1 MRDFISKLKARGDL
15 LVVDREID
23 PAHELA
29 AVTALA
35 QKKWQKP
42 VMFTNVKGTRFPV
55 VTNIYST
62 RERLA
67 EVIGIN
73 AHDFCQQWS
82 RLSAL
87 GTADM
92 TEPLVP
98 AEADTLPEY
107 EEVRMSDL
115 PLITYSDRDGG
126 AYFTSAMFMAKD
138 PETGVGNLSYHRSMY
153 INDGEL
159 RCRLAPRHHLTIYHE
174 KAEKM
179 GKPLEA
185 AMLIG
190 TPSHAFLAA
199 AAPLPYDVD
208 ELEVAARLRGR
219 PIAMRKCNHIDM
231 EVPAETEVV
240 IEGRFLPNVRLPEGP
255 FGEFMGYYVPVG
267 NNAVFE
273 VLGVT
278 VRKDA
283 VFHSILCGSPEEVL
297 SLELSV
303 SANIYQRLSAAL
315 PGIVNVTCQPF
326 VNHAIIQIEP
336 QFEGHARQ
344 VMLATIGA
352 EPIWAKQ
359 ITIVDTDVDIYSMDD
374 VQWAILT
381 RCRPDKDMMIIAD
394 TPSFYR
400 DEQKDHWGR
409 LLVDATKPWGREEEF
424 ERKRLRLGDS
434 VRADDWFPG
443 Q

>member
-1 MRDFISKLKARGDL
+1 
-15 LVVDREID
+15 
-23 PAHELA
+23 
-29 AVTALA
+29 
-35 QKKWQKP
+35 
-42 VMFTNVKGTRFPV
+42 MFTNVKGTRFPV
-55 VTNIYST
+55 VSNVYST
-62 RERLA
+62 RDRIA
-67 EVIGIN
+67 EVIGID
-73 AHDFCQQWS
+73 AKDFCTQWS
-82 RLSAL
+82 RLASL
-87 GTADM
+87 GTSELK
-92 TEPLVP
+92 EPLKL
-98 AEADTLPEY
+98 AEDSELPEY
-107 EEVRMSDL
+107 EEVKLSDL
-115 PLITYSDRDGG
+115 PLITYSDRDG
-126 AYFTSAMFMAKD
+126 APYFTSAMFIAKD
-138 PETGVGNLSYHRSMY
+138 PETGVGNLSYHRSMF
-153 INDGEL
+153 ISDNEL

-174 KAEKM
+174 KAEKL

-190 TPSHAFLAA
+190 TPSHAFLTA

-219 PIAMRKCNHIDM
+219 PISMRKCNHIDL

-240 IEGRFLPNVRLPEGP
+240 IEGRFLPNERRAEGP

-267 NNAVFE
+267 PNAVFE

-283 VFHSILCGSPEEVL
+283 LFHSILCGSPEEVL
-297 SLELSV
+297 TLELSV

-344 VMLATIGA
+344 VMLAAIGA
-352 EPIWAKQ
+352 EPIWSKQ
-359 ITIVDTDVDIYSMDD
+359 ITVVDTDVNIYDMDD

-381 RCRPDKDMMIIAD
+381 RCRPDKDMLIIPD

-409 LLVDATKPWGREEEF
+409 LLVDATKPWGGNRSLNANDCALATVSRPVTGSRELN
-424 ERKRLRLGDS
+424 R
-434 VRADDWFPG
+434 
-443 Q
+443 

>member
-1 MRDFISKLKARGDL
+1 MI
-15 LVVDREID
+15 VDQEID

-29 AVTALA
+29 AVTHLA
-35 QKKWQKP
+35 QKRWAKP

-62 RERLA
+62 RDRLA
-67 EVIGIN
+67 EIIGIK
-73 AHDFCQQWS
+73 AEDFCRQWS
-82 RLSAL
+82 RLSSI
-87 GTADM
+87 GGADLKK
-92 TEPLVP
+92 PLVP
-98 AEADTLPEY
+98 ADGSIEN
-107 EEVRMSDL
+107 EEVKLSDL
-115 PLITYSDRDGG
+115 PLITYSDKDGG
-126 AYFTSAMFMAKD
+126 AYFTSAMFIAND

-153 INDGEL
+153 ISDDEL

-174 KAEKM
+174 KAEKA

-190 TPSHAFLAA
+190 PPAHAFLTA

-208 ELEVAARLRGR
+208 ELEVAAQLRGD
-219 PIAMRKCNHIDM
+219 PIKMRRCKHIDL

-240 IEGRFLPNVRLPEGP
+240 IEGRFVPNERRAEGP
-255 FGEFMGYYVPVG
+255 FGEFMGYYVAEAP
-267 NNAVFE
+267 NAVFE

-283 VFHSILCGSPEEVL
+283 MFHSILCGSPEEVL
-297 SLELSV
+297 TLELSV

-359 ITIVDTDVDIYSMDD
+359 ITVVDTDVDIYDMDD

-381 RCRPDKDMMIIAD
+381 RSRPDKDMMIIPE

-400 DEQKDHWGR
+400 DEAKDHWGR
-409 LLVDATKPWGREEEF
+409 LLVDATKPWGREDEF
-424 ERKRLRLGDS
+424 LRKSLRMGNNVRL
-434 VRADDWFPG
+434 ADWFP
-443 Q
+443 QA

>member
-1 MRDFISKLKARGDL
+1 MREFVRKLQERGDL
-15 LVVDREID
+15 MVVNREID

-29 AVTALA
+29 AVTDLA
-35 QKKWQKP
+35 QKRWGKP
-42 VMFTNVKGTRFPV
+42 VMFTNVKGTDFPV
-55 VTNIYST
+55 VTNVYST

-67 EVIGIN
+67 EVIGIE
-73 AHDFCQQWS
+73 ATDFCHQWS
-82 RLSAL
+82 KLSSMGASEM
-87 GTADM
+87 AA
-92 TEPLVP
+92 PLVP
-98 AEADTLPEY
+98 ADNSLEY
-107 EEVRMSDL
+107 EEVKLSDL

-126 AYFTSAMFMAKD
+126 AYFTSAMFIAKD
-138 PETGVGNLSYHRSMY
+138 PDTGVGNLSYHRSMY
-153 INDGEL
+153 ISDDEL

-174 KAEKM
+174 KAEAQ
-179 GKPLEA
+179 GKHLEA

-190 TPSHAFLAA
+190 PPAHAFLTA

-208 ELEVAARLRGR
+208 ELEVAARLRGK
-219 PIAMRKCNHIDM
+219 PIAMRNCNHIDL

-240 IEGRFLPNVRLPEGP
+240 IEGRFLPNERRPEGP

-267 NNAVFE
+267 PNAVFE

-283 VFHSILCGSPEEVL
+283 MFHSILCGSPEEVL
-297 SLELSV
+297 TLELSV

-359 ITIVDTDVDIYSMDD
+359 ITVVDTDVDIYDMDD

-381 RCRPDKDMMIIAD
+381 RSRPDIDTIIIPE

-400 DEQKDHWGR
+400 DEAKDHWGR
-409 LLVDATKPWGREEEF
+409 MLIDATKPWGREEEF
-424 ERKRLRLGDS
+424 FRKQLRMANDVKLS
-434 VRADDWFPG
+434 DWFEG
-443 Q
+443 T

>member
-1 MRDFISKLKARGDL
+1 MREFVHKLKARGDL

-29 AVTALA
+29 AVTQLA
-35 QKKWQKP
+35 QKKWAKP
-42 VMFTNVKGTRFPV
+42 VMFTNVKGTSFPV
-55 VTNIYST
+55 VSNVYST
-62 RERLA
+62 RERLG
-67 EVIGIN
+67 EVIGIDS
-73 AHDFCQQWS
+73 ADFCRQWS
-82 RLSAL
+82 RLSSL
-87 GTADM
+87 GAADM
-92 TEPLVP
+92 QDALVP
-98 AEADTLPEY
+98 ASAADLPEY
-107 EEVRMSDL
+107 EEVKLSDL

-126 AYFTSAMFMAKD
+126 AYFTSAMFIAKD

-179 GKPLEA
+179 GRPLEA

-190 TPSHAFLAA
+190 PPAHAFLTA

-208 ELEVAARLRGR
+208 ELEVAARLRGK
-219 PIAMRKCNHIDM
+219 PIPMRKCNHIDL

-255 FGEFMGYYVPVG
+255 FGEFMGYYVAEAP
-267 NNAVFE
+267 NAVFE

-283 VFHSILCGSPEEVL
+283 LFHSILCGSPEEVL
-297 SLELSV
+297 TLELSV

-326 VNHAIIQIEP
+326 VNHAVVQIEP

-359 ITIVDTDVDIYSMDD
+359 ITVVDTDVNIYDMDD

-381 RCRPDKDMMIIAD
+381 RCRPDKDMMIIPE

-409 LLVDATKPWGREEEF
+409 LLVDATKPWGREAEF
-424 ERKRLRLGDS
+424 ERKRLRLGDE
-434 VRADDWFPG
+434 VRAEDWFPG
-443 Q
+443 L

>member
-1 MRDFISKLKARGDL
+1 MREFIRKLKERGDL
-15 LVVDREID
+15 LVVDRKID

-29 AVTALA
+29 AVTQLA
-35 QKKWQKP
+35 QKQGARP
-42 VMFTNVKGTRFPV
+42 VMFTNVRGTRFPV
-55 VTNIYST
+55 VSNVYST
-62 RERLA
+62 RDRIA
-67 EVIGIN
+67 EVIGIDSS
-73 AHDFCQQWS
+73 DFCTRWS
-82 RLSAL
+82 QLSAL
-87 GTADM
+87 GSTEM
-92 TEPLVP
+92 KEPLRLAGP
-98 AEADTLPEY
+98 HELPEY
-107 EEVRMSDL
+107 EEVSLSEL
-115 PLITYSDRDGG
+115 PLITYSDRDG
-126 AYFTSAMFMAKD
+126 APYFTSAMFIARD
-138 PETGVGNLSYHRSMY
+138 PETGIGNLSYHRSMY
-153 INDGEL
+153 ISDTEL

-174 KAEKM
+174 KAEKQ
-179 GKPLEA
+179 GRPLEA

-190 TPSHAFLAA
+190 TPSQAFLTA

-208 ELEVAARLRGR
+208 ELEVAARLRGD
-219 PIAMRKCNHIDM
+219 PIVMRKCNHIDL

-240 IEGRFLPNVRLPEGP
+240 IEGRFLPNERRPEGP

-267 NNAVFE
+267 PNAVFE

-283 VFHSILCGSPEEVL
+283 LFHSILCGSPEEVL
-297 SLELSV
+297 TLELSV

-344 VMLATIGA
+344 VMLAAIGA
-352 EPIWAKQ
+352 EPIWSKQ
-359 ITIVDTDVDIYSMDD
+359 ITVVDRDVNIYDMDD

-381 RCRPDKDMMIIAD
+381 RCRPDKDMLIIPE

-409 LLVDATKPWGREEEF
+409 LLVDATKPWGREQEF

-434 VRADDWFPG
+434 VKASDWFG
-443 Q
+443 GV

>member
-1 MRDFISKLKARGDL
+1 MRDFIKKLEERGDL

-29 AVTALA
+29 AVTQLA
-35 QKKWQKP
+35 QKKWAKP

-55 VTNIYST
+55 VSNVYST
-62 RERLA
+62 RERIA
-67 EVIGIN
+67 EVIGID
-73 AHDFCQQWS
+73 AKDFCTQWS
-82 RLSAL
+82 RLASL
-87 GTADM
+87 GTAEM
-92 TEPLVP
+92 KEPLKLAP
-98 AEADTLPEY
+98 FSELPEY
-107 EEVRMSDL
+107 EEVKLSDL
-115 PLITYSDRDGG
+115 PLITYSDRDG
-126 AYFTSAMFMAKD
+126 APYFTSAMFIAKD
-138 PETGVGNLSYHRSMY
+138 PETGIGNLSYHRSMF
-153 INDGEL
+153 ISDREL

-190 TPSHAFLAA
+190 TPSHAFLTA

-219 PIAMRKCNHIDM
+219 PIAMRKCQHIDL

-240 IEGRFLPNVRLPEGP
+240 IEGRFLPNERRAEGP

-267 NNAVFE
+267 PNAVFE

-283 VFHSILCGSPEEVL
+283 LFHSILCGSPEEVL
-297 SLELSV
+297 TLELSV

-315 PGIVNVTCQPF
+315 PGILNVTCQPF
-326 VNHAIIQIEP
+326 VNHAIIQIAP

-344 VMLATIGA
+344 VMLAAIGA
-352 EPIWAKQ
+352 EPIWSKQ
-359 ITIVDTDVDIYSMDD
+359 ITVVDKDVNIYDMDD

-381 RCRPDKDMMIIAD
+381 RCRPDKDMLIIPD

-434 VRADDWFPG
+434 VKASDWFQG
-443 Q
+443 A